1 MILLGYTDV
10 ICLFP
15 FPTKFTLVCRAV
27 SRYIGEED
35 FSHATQDC
43 TGVLLVNLGTPDKPD
58 TRSVRR
64 YLAEFLWDPRV
75 VETWRPLWWLILHG
89 VILRIRPR
97 KVAASYRSIWTSEG
111 SPLLAI
117 PRKQCELIG
126 TRLADIAPG
135 RVETVLAMRY
145 GTPSIQA
152 GLDELRKRGA
162 RRLLVLPLY
171 PQYSATTTAAV
182 FDEVTRVLTRWR
194 WVPGLRFIQHYHDDP
209 AYIAALAASIRERWA
224 EHGQPDKLLM
234 SFHGIPRDY
243 LLAGDPYYCEVQK
256 TARLLADTLGL
267 NDDQWLLAFQ
277 SRFGRQEWLS
287 PYVNVTLK
295 DWGKQG
301 IAHVDVVCPGFSAD
315 CLETLEEMSEQNR
328 DIFLDSGGQKF
339 HYIPALNARADH
351 VEVLSQLLLRNM
363 SGWDIDD
370 EDENT
375 DKRQTRAR
383 ASGAKA

>member
-1 MILLGYTDV
+1 M
-10 ICLFP
+10 
-15 FPTKFTLVCRAV
+15 
-27 SRYIGEED
+27 SRYLGEKD
-35 FSHATQDC
+35 FSHETQGC

-97 KVAASYRSIWTSEG
+97 KVAASYRSIWTPEG

-117 PRKQCELIG
+117 PQKQCELISA
-126 TRLADIAPG
+126 RLADIAPG

-152 GLDELRKRGA
+152 GLDELRERGA

-182 FDEVTRVLTRWR
+182 FDEVTRVLTHWR

-209 AYIAALAASIRERWA
+209 AYIAALATSIRERWA

-256 TARLLADTLGL
+256 TARLLADMLEL

-277 SRFGRQEWLS
+277 SRFGREEWLS
-287 PYVNVTLK
+287 PYVNVTLQ

-301 IAHVDVVCPGFSAD
+301 VGSVDVVCPGFSAD

-351 VEVLSQLLLRNM
+351 VDALSQLLLRNM
-363 SGWDIDD
+363 SGWDIND
-370 EDENT
+370 EDA
-375 DKRQTRAR
+375 DKRQARAR
-383 ASGAKA
+383 AAGAKA